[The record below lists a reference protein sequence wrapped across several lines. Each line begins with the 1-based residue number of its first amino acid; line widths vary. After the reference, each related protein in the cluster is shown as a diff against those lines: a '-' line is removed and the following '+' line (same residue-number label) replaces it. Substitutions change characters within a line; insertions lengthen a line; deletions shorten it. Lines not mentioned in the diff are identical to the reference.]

1 MRRKDIFL
9 MLFALIAAVACEP
22 TPVAEFTDRP
32 VVCCYLKA
40 GECPTLTVQKLIP
53 FQSDAQFSSESVDNL
68 TIAITDVTAGEE
80 YLLEGSGNGI
90 YCNAGLVAES
100 GHTYRLD
107 FYYDGVQV
115 TATTVVPTA
124 PVGVKFSGYSIGV
137 MSFSRPD
144 ETSLSAT
151 KAPNEGIEISWENA
165 EGDYYIVEGTTES
178 VSLVRE
184 LEEDEDM
191 PSQSFKLDYTQ
202 GESATLSSANFNYY
216 GKYAVSVMHIR
227 HEYAIMSQGG
237 ATSSASLVDVRGNVD
252 GGYGIFTGI
261 NCVTDTVTVRMQ
273 SSPF

>member
-1 MRRKDIFL
+1 M
-9 MLFALIAAVACEP
+9 
-22 TPVAEFTDRP
+22 AEFTDRP

-40 GECPTLTVQKLIP
+40 GQTPTLTVQKLVP

-68 TIAITDVTAGEE
+68 TITITDVDEGKE
-80 YLLEGSGNGI
+80 YLLSGAGNGT
-90 YCNAGLVAES
+90 YGNSGLVAGS

-107 FYYDGVQV
+107 FQYDGVPV
-115 TATTVVPTA
+115 SATTVVPEA
-124 PVGVKFSGYSIGV
+124 PSGVKFSGYSIGV

-151 KAPNEGIEISWENA
+151 RAPNDGIEISWENPD
-165 EGDYYIVEGTTES
+165 GDYYIVEGTTES

-184 LEEDEDM
+184 LEEDEQM

-202 GESATLSSANFNYY
+202 GESATLSSINFNYY

-227 HEYAIMSQGG
+227 PEYAVMSQGG
-237 ATSSASLVDVRGNVD
+237 AISSSSLVDVRGNID
-252 GGYGIFTGI
+252 GGYGIFTGV
-261 NCVTDTVTVRMQ
+261 NSVTDTVTVRVQ

>member
-1 MRRKDIFL
+1 MRRYIFL
-9 MLFALIAAVACEP
+9 VMLALVAAACEP

-40 GECPTLTVQKLIP
+40 GETPTLTVQKLIP
-53 FQSDAQFSSESVDNL
+53 FQSDAQFSAENVDNL
-68 TIAITDVTAGEE
+68 TIVITDATEGRE
-80 YLLEGSGNGI
+80 YPLNGAGNGT
-90 YCNAGLVAES
+90 YSNPELVVES
-100 GHTYRLD
+100 GHSYELA
-107 FYYDGVQV
+107 FQYDGEPV
-115 TATTVVPTA
+115 TATTIVPSA
-124 PVGVKFSGYSIGV
+124 PVGVTFSGNSIGV

-144 ETSLSAT
+144 ETAMNAS

-227 HEYAIMSQGG
+227 PEYAVMSQGG
-237 ATSSASLVDVRGNVD
+237 ATASASLVDVRGNVD
-252 GGYGIFTGI
+252 GGYGIFTGV
-261 NCVTDTVTVRMQ
+261 NSVTDTVTVRVQ
-273 SSPF
+273 TSPF